1 MGAMAAHFNGKR
13 ISTSGE
19 NVFTASRS
27 AIEPALQPDSR
38 RYSPHAVQLRSG
50 KKRAATAT
58 CSLFRDSGLLD
69 EEEPEST
76 AEALARF
83 NRRPL
88 ESKIRVTETSDR
100 YDANVPTCSRP
111 VVNPQNL
118 RQAERATTVESMSS
132 LRSAFGLCASPLWQ
146 LVQTVENFLHEGVG
160 WIT

>member
-1 MGAMAAHFNGKR
+1 MFSRQVVPRSSQRCNQIAAGIRRMQCNYAAARSAPRLRHAHF
-13 ISTSGE
+13 
-19 NVFTASRS
+19 
-27 AIEPALQPDSR
+27 L
-38 RYSPHAVQLRSG
+38 
-50 KKRAATAT
+50 
-58 CSLFRDSGLLD
+58 RDSGLLD
-69 EEEPEST
+69 EKEPEST

-111 VVNPQNL
+111 VVDPQNL